1 MIGGKGE
8 ERGGAGAG
16 FRCHH
21 GDGRRKRKWCCRAK
35 GCAESGSA
43 RGPVGGSVP
52 PLFCRC
58 GFTSSGQCTGGG
70 TEGGTRDRRAQQ
82 PRSIVPSCRRDQ
94 AAPGRA
100 EQAVGRS
107 AASAAA
113 RVALRSA
120 PRRVPSVS
128 TAPFAPFFVVCGV
141 FFASENRWRRTAPS
155 RQLRNGGAPTKQ
167 YALLEEHRS
176 VPPRPL
182 PTAVV
187 PWHSAGPPL
196 VAAAHPGVGTP
207 PSSSCHPPWRPHVPP
222 GAVTKRR
229 TQHSG
234 SVVFPFPSAS
244 TRAVLAAS
252 LHPSSRSHTAG
263 SAVSR
268 GRRPLASRAA
278 SKAGLFCSRRTQ
290 SSR

>member
-1 MIGGKGE
+1 MLNSRALSFLLAGEIRPRPAERSGGSGAGSGP
-8 ERGGAGAG
+8 ERGLG
-16 FRCHH
+16 
-21 GDGRRKRKWCCRAK
+21 
-35 GCAESGSA
+35 GSA
-43 RGPVGGSVP
+43 RCPAERSP
-52 PLFCRC
+52 
-58 GFTSSGQCTGGG
+58 
-70 TEGGTRDRRAQQ
+70 
-82 PRSIVPSCRRDQ
+82 PRSFCQ
-94 AAPGRA
+94 HC
-100 EQAVGRS
+100 AVRPILRGL
-107 AASAAA
+107 
-113 RVALRSA
+113 RVFS
-120 PRRVPSVS
+120 
-128 TAPFAPFFVVCGV
+128 
-141 FFASENRWRRTAPS
+141 FASENRWRRTAPS
-155 RQLRNGGAPTKQ
+155 RQLRNGGAPTTPPPLRCSPWGRCAAFLLSAQRCRPRARSSGLFVACFIFLKQ

-176 VPPRPL
+176 VPAAQKLRFPPRPL

-234 SVVFPFPSAS
+234 SVVFHFPSAS

>member
-1 MIGGKGE
+1 MSPWRRPAEAEVVLPGE
-8 ERGGAGAG
+8 GLCRKRQRSGP
-16 FRCHH
+16 
-21 GDGRRKRKWCCRAK
+21 GRRVGTAFILPVRLHELRTVHGGQHRGRNEGPTCSTAALYR
-35 GCAESGSA
+35 SFLQA
-43 RGPVGGSVP
+43 R
-52 PLFCRC
+52 
-58 GFTSSGQCTGGG
+58 
-70 TEGGTRDRRAQQ
+70 
-82 PRSIVPSCRRDQ
+82 
-94 AAPGRA
+94 PGRARQSGAVGA

>member
-1 MIGGKGE
+1 MLNSRALSFLLAGE
-8 ERGGAGAG
+8 TRPRPAERSRQWAGA
-16 FRCHH
+16 RP
-21 GDGRRKRKWCCRAK
+21 RRQRAL
-35 GCAESGSA
+35 
-43 RGPVGGSVP
+43 P
-52 PLFCRC
+52 C
-58 GFTSSGQCTGGG
+58 GALPAAFL
-70 TEGGTRDRRAQQ
+70 
-82 PRSIVPSCRRDQ
+82 PS
-94 AAPGRA
+94 
-100 EQAVGRS
+100 
-107 AASAAA
+107 
-113 RVALRSA
+113 ALRRS
-120 PRRVPSVS
+120 PHSS
-128 TAPFAPFFVVCGV
+128 WFAGF

-229 TQHSG
+229 TQHSS